1 MVILFNIIKKLKL
14 RKVLV
19 FFPPDIEIINNCFM
33 LRLFFFRERNSFIT
47 EWALNQNMM
56 HIPGNPLRD
65 YKDKSKSHHFM

>member
-47 EWALNQNMM
+47 E
-56 HIPGNPLRD
+56 
-65 YKDKSKSHHFM
+65 